1 MINITKKEECAGCY
15 ACVNICPAN
24 CIIMEIDNEGFW
36 YPVVEVDKCTNCNLC
51 DKVCPIINKPTVKN
65 EPLAYSCFNKNE
77 EIRLKSSSGGIF
89 TLIAEEIIAE
99 GGVVFGARFDN
110 DFKVIHDFVDNLED
124 LSLFVGS
131 KYVQSKIGETYK
143 TAKNY
148 LKQGRKVLF
157 SGTPCQIAGLKSFLM
172 KDYNNLLTI
181 DLFCHG
187 VPSPK
192 VWEKYVTH
200 MENNAGSKMVSVSF
214 RSKAKG
220 WKLFSMS
227 ASFENGF
234 KYSEPLNK
242 DLFLVSFLKN
252 LSLRPSC
259 YDCRFKGINRTSD
272 ITLADFWGVENILTD
287 MDDDRGTSLILIN
300 TSKGHEMFQKI
311 KSKIMFKEVELD
323 KVVLYNSAAIT
334 SVRYNPKRDKF
345 FQDLD
350 QYPFDQTV
358 KKYSKETIYTKLIKK
373 IKGKLKSLLQ
383 KLNITNLI

>member
-1 MINITKKEECAGCY
+1 VINITKKEECAGCY

>member
-1 MINITKKEECAGCY
+1 VINITKKEECAGCY
-15 ACVNICPAN
+15 ACVNICPQN
-24 CIIMEIDNEGFW
+24 CIIMKTDIEGFW

-51 DKVCPIINKPTVKN
+51 DKVCPIINKHNEKN

-89 TLIAEEIIAE
+89 TLIAEEIIAK
-99 GGVVFGARFDN
+99 GGIVFGARFDSN
-110 DFKVIHDFVDNLED
+110 FKVIHDFVDNVED
-124 LSLFVGS
+124 LELFVRS

-143 TAKNY
+143 IAKNY
-148 LKQGRKVLF
+148 LKEGRRVLF

-192 VWEKYVTH
+192 VWEKYVAH
-200 MENNAGSKMVSVSF
+200 MENSVGSKMVSVSF
-214 RSKAKG
+214 RSKEKG

-227 ASFENGF
+227 ANFENGF
-234 KYSEPLNK
+234 KHSEPLNE
-242 DLFLVSFLKN
+242 DLYLVSFLKD

-259 YDCRFKGINRTSD
+259 YNCQFKGINRISD
-272 ITLADFWGVENILTD
+272 ITLADFWGVENILPD

-300 TSKGHEMFQKI
+300 TGKGHEMFQKI
-311 KSKIMFKEVELD
+311 KSKMLYKEVNLD
-323 KVVLYNSAAIT
+323 KAVLYNPNAIT

-350 QYPFDQTV
+350 QFPFDQIV
-358 KKYSKETIYTKLIKK
+358 KKYSKETIFAKVIKK
-373 IKGKLKSLLQ
+373 IKGKLKSLL
-383 KLNITNLI
+383 KKFNIINLT